1 MTQSKLPSLSLSP
14 SSARRMRPSGKL
26 RAAST
31 AVLLTTVMAW
41 GVAAHA
47 GPLALDLG
55 AALNGRAGA
64 VVAAGPAVG
73 VGVGAGVSGGV
84 GVGVGT
90 VGVGAGGGAN
100 TGVTLGGGTVNRAL
114 GVDTAVRAGA
124 NGNVTAEE
132 RSAAMRAATT
142 GSAGVGVQVDGAA
155 NTTGVANRASGMADS
170 VKGTVKATGGK
181 VRQTAQG
188 VAGRATG
195 AVQGAGRVDADA
207 DVKASGSAA
216 GSVISR

>member
-14 SSARRMRPSGKL
+14 SIARRMRPSGKL

-31 AVLLTTVMAW
+31 AVLLTSVMAW
-41 GVAAHA
+41 GAAAHA

-55 AALNGRAGA
+55 AALNGGAGA

-73 VGVGAGVSGGV
+73 VGVGAGVNG

-100 TGVTLGGGTVNRAL
+100 TGGTLGGGTVNRAL

-132 RSAAMRAATT
+132 RAAAMRAATT

-155 NTTGVANRASGMADS
+155 NTTGMANRASGMADS

-195 AVQGAGRVDADA
+195 AVQGAGRVDANA

-216 GSVISR
+216 GDVISR

>member
-14 SSARRMRPSGKL
+14 SIARRMRPSGKL

-84 GVGVGT
+84 GT

-100 TGVTLGGGTVNRAL
+100 TGVTLGGGTVNQAL

-142 GSAGVGVQVDGAA
+142 GSTDVGVQVDGSA
-155 NTTGVANRASGMADS
+155 NTTGMANRSSGMADS

-195 AVQGAGRVDADA
+195 AVQGAGRVDANA

-216 GSVISR
+216 GGVISR